1 MAARLIPAPASGWLH
16 RLVLGQVQRGG
27 DASEM
32 VRHALGADPPSG
44 GLELDCGDWTLG
56 VTLLAR
62 IAQQLQAAG
71 LILSQLRCRDAST
84 FVAGSAQGWRCVLDE
99 PATGSEPATAPPV
112 RPVHVH
118 RGTIRSGEQIEV
130 EGALLVVGD
139 VNPGARVSA
148 SGDVLIWGRLRGM
161 AHAGCR
167 GERAARIV
175 ALQLRPVQLR
185 IADAV
190 ARGPEDPPPLGVTE
204 QAQLVENEIQI
215 SPAELGRPLIA
226 G

>member
-1 MAARLIPAPASGWLH
+1 MVARLIPAPASGWPH
-16 RLVLGQVQRGG
+16 RLELGPFQPGMDPG
-27 DASEM
+27 EL

-44 GLELDCGDWTLG
+44 LLELECGDWPLG
-56 VTLLAR
+56 QQMLKQIALQLHAVGLALR
-62 IAQQLQAAG
+62 L
-71 LILSQLRCRDAST
+71 LRCCDPTT
-84 FVAGSAQGWRCVLDE
+84 FVAGRALGWSCRLDE
-99 PATGSEPATAPPV
+99 PAVEDKPSQELNN

-118 RGTIRSGEQIEV
+118 RGTIRSGEQIKV

-139 VNPGARVSA
+139 VNPGATVSA

-161 AHAGCR
+161 AHAGCH
-167 GERAARIV
+167 GKRAARIV

-190 ARGPEDPPPLGVTE
+190 ARGPEDPPPVGVTE
-204 QAQLVENEIQI
+204 QAQLIGDEIEI
-215 SPAELGRPLIA
+215 SPAQLGLPLIA